1 MQKNT
6 QFYLALAVIIVLA
19 FIFFLIKNKKE
30 SSKENPYEY
39 SVEEFKQVDEAD
51 IAYIEIKR
59 IKLTEPNPVAF
70 TYHQKKIYVLS
81 KERLQI
87 IDKNGQEAYRMSLDD
102 TPLCLGVTAN
112 GEVIVVF
119 ENHLA
124 KYNSSG
130 NMLLRSET
138 LPENSA
144 PTSIAI
150 SGQEIFIADG
160 GRKEVLV
167 FDTKLNLI
175 SSFKGES
182 GASSLHGFILPGMQF
197 YLAVNQEGELWTTNP
212 GMHVLQNYTPTGRLR
227 GSWGQASFGSDGFSG
242 CCNPSYFGF
251 LSDGNFVTS
260 EKGMVRVKIHHE
272 SGEFLSYVAAPES
285 FPNGNEAPAIAVDES
300 DHVLL
305 LDFEQQNIRIFE
317 PKQSMQ
323 NNEN

>member
-1 MQKNT
+1 MKKNT
-6 QFYLALAVIIVLA
+6 QFFLSLAVIIVFA
-19 FIFFLIKNKKE
+19 FIFFLMKNKKE
-30 SSKENPYEY
+30 SSKVNPYEY
-39 SVEEFKQVDEAD
+39 SVEEYKQVDADD
-51 IAYIEIKR
+51 IAYTEKKR

-70 TYHQKKIYVLS
+70 TYHQKKIFVLS

-87 IDKNGQEAYRMSLDD
+87 IDKKGQEISRISLNDN
-102 TPLCLGVTAN
+102 PLCLGVTAK
-112 GEVIVVF
+112 GEVIIAF

-124 KYNSSG
+124 KYDSDG
-130 NMLLRSET
+130 KFLLRSEA

-150 SGQEIFIADG
+150 SGQDIFIADG

-167 FDTKLNLI
+167 YDMQLNFI

-182 GASSLHGFILPGMQF
+182 GASSLHGFILPGLQF
-197 YLAVNQEGELWTTNP
+197 YMAINQEGELWTTNP

-251 LSDGNFVTS
+251 LSDGSFVTS
-260 EKGMVRVKIHHE
+260 EKGLVRVKIHHE
-272 SGEFLSYVAAPES
+272 SGEFIAYIAAPES
-285 FPNGNEAPAIAVDES
+285 FPNGKEAPAIAIDES

-305 LDFEQQNIRIFE
+305 LDFEQQHIRIFE
-317 PKQSMQ
+317 PKLSAQ
-323 NNEN
+323 NNKN